1 MPAACR
7 WLPQAASGSLEPLWD
22 LETEALPRIIVHF
35 DMDAFYA
42 AIEERDTPAFRGL
55 PLAVGADPAQG
66 QWRGVVSTANYKA
79 REYGIYSATP
89 ISTAWRLS
97 EDARRRGLPP
107 VTFVSVDMPKYARV
121 SEAVMAIAR
130 RAIPVLEQAS
140 IDEAYGDLS
149 SAGSFEA
156 AAELCRSIKG
166 AIFAEERLTASVGI
180 GPNKMI
186 AKIASG
192 VQKPDGFTMVT
203 EAEAEAFLEPMSV
216 RAIPG
221 IGPKTESMLA
231 AQHIR
236 LVAELKRLSRTDME
250 ARFGKRG
257 LEWYAKIRAQDDAP
271 VEEHGEPK
279 SISEQETFAEDTLDS
294 QILVERLSRLSDGVF
309 TRLAQEG
316 FDACRTVAIIV
327 RFADFTTVTRAHTFA
342 DPVRDGPAV
351 RRELLKLL
359 LPFLDRR
366 ENPRRQRIRLLG
378 VRLEKLQ

>member
-1 MPAACR
+1 M
-7 WLPQAASGSLEPLWD
+7 
-22 LETEALPRIIVHF
+22 PRIIVHF

-66 QWRGVVSTANYKA
+66 QGRGVVSTANYKA

-89 ISTAWRLS
+89 ISKAWRLS

-107 VTFVSVDMPKYARV
+107 VTFVSVDMRKYARV
-121 SEAVMAIAR
+121 SDAVMAIAR

-149 SAGSFEA
+149 STGSFEA

-166 AIFAEERLTASVGI
+166 TIFAEERLSASVGI

-192 VQKPDGFTMVT
+192 VQKPDGFTVVT
-203 EAEAEAFLEPMSV
+203 EAEAEAFLAPMSV

-221 IGPKTESMLA
+221 IGPKTESILA

-236 LVAELKRLSRTDME
+236 LVAELKRLSLTDME
-250 ARFGKRG
+250 TRFGKRG
-257 LEWYAKIRAQDDAP
+257 LEWYANVRAQDDSP
-271 VEEHGEPK
+271 VEEHGELK

-294 QILVERLSRLSDGVF
+294 QILVERLSQIGDGVF
-309 TRLAQEG
+309 ARLRQEG
-316 FDACRTVAIIV
+316 FEACRTVAITV

-342 DPVRDGPAV
+342 DPVRDGSAV

-378 VRLEKLQ
+378 VRVEKLQ

>member
-1 MPAACR
+1 
-7 WLPQAASGSLEPLWD
+7 
-22 LETEALPRIIVHF
+22 
-35 DMDAFYA
+35 MDAFYA
-42 AIEERDTPAFRGL
+42 AVEERDTPSFRGL
-55 PLAVGADPAQG
+55 PLVVGADPAQG
-66 QWRGVVSTANYKA
+66 HGRGVVSTANYLA

-107 VTFVSVDMPKYARV
+107 VMFVSVEMAKYARV

-130 RAIPVLEQAS
+130 RTMSVCEQAS

-166 AIFAEERLTASVGI
+166 AILAEERLTASVGI

-192 VQKPDGFTMVT
+192 VQKPDGFTVVT
-203 EAEAEAFLEPMSV
+203 EAEAEAFLAPMSV

-231 AQHIR
+231 GQQIR
-236 LVAELKRLSRTDME
+236 LVSELKLLSLSEME

-257 LEWYAKIRAQDDAP
+257 REWYAKVRAQDDSP
-271 VEEHGEPK
+271 VEEQGESK
-279 SISEQETFAEDTLDS
+279 SISEQETFDEDTRDS
-294 QILVERLSRLSDGVF
+294 QVLVARLFRLGDGVF
-309 TRLAQEG
+309 ARLSPYV
-316 FDACRTVAIIV
+316 CRPGTGWAGGAARVAEV
-327 RFADFTTVTRAHTFA
+327 AASVFRPAGEFTPSTDSALGCA
-342 DPVRDGPAV
+342 SGKIAV
-351 RRELLKLL
+351 GEQWRGAE
-359 LPFLDRR
+359 
-366 ENPRRQRIRLLG
+366 
-378 VRLEKLQ
+378 

>member
-1 MPAACR
+1 M
-7 WLPQAASGSLEPLWD
+7 
-22 LETEALPRIIVHF
+22 PRIIAHI

-42 AIEERDTPAFRGL
+42 AIEERDTPAFRGR

-66 QWRGVVSTANYKA
+66 QGRGVVSTANYQA

-97 EDARRRGLPP
+97 EAARRKGLPP
-107 VTFVSVDMPKYARV
+107 VIFVSVDMCKYARV

-149 SAGSFEA
+149 GTGSFEA

-166 AIFAEERLTASVGI
+166 AILAEERLTASVGI

-192 VQKPDGFTMVT
+192 VQKPDGFTVVT
-203 EAEAEAFLEPMSV
+203 EAEAEAFLAPLSV

-231 AQHIR
+231 AQQIR
-236 LVAELKRLSRTDME
+236 VVAELKRLSLADMD

-257 LEWYAKIRAQDDAP
+257 LEWYAKIRAQDDSP

-279 SISEQETFAEDTLDS
+279 SISEQETFDEDTLDS
-294 QILVERLSRLSDGVF
+294 QVLVERLSQLRDGVF
-309 TRLAQEG
+309 ARLAQEG

-342 DPVRDGPAV
+342 DPVQDGPAV

-359 LPFLDRR
+359 LPFFDRR

-378 VRLEKLQ
+378 VRVEKLQ

>member
-1 MPAACR
+1 M
-7 WLPQAASGSLEPLWD
+7 S
-22 LETEALPRIIVHF
+22 RIIAHF

-55 PLAVGADPAQG
+55 PLVVGADPAQG
-66 QWRGVVSTANYKA
+66 QGRGVASTANYKA

-97 EDARRRGLPP
+97 EAARRRGQPP
-107 VTFVSVDMPKYARV
+107 VTFVSVDMCKYARV

-130 RAIPVLEQAS
+130 RAISVLEQAS

-149 SAGSFEA
+149 GTGSFEA

-166 AIFAEERLTASVGI
+166 AILAEERLTASVGI

-192 VQKPDGFTMVT
+192 VQKPDGFTVVT
-203 EAEAEAFLEPMSV
+203 EAEAEAFLTPLSV

-221 IGPKTESMLA
+221 IGPKTEAMLA
-231 AQHIR
+231 AQGIR
-236 LVAELKRLSRTDME
+236 LVADLKQLSPADME

-257 LEWYAKIRAQDDAP
+257 LEWYAKIRAQDDSP
-271 VEEHGEPK
+271 VVEHWEPK
-279 SISEQETFAEDTLDS
+279 SISEQETFDEDTLDS
-294 QILVERLSRLSDGVF
+294 LVLVEQLSQLGDGVF
-309 TRLAQEG
+309 ARLTQEG
-316 FDACRTVAIIV
+316 FDACRTVAITV

-342 DPVRDGPAV
+342 DPVRDV
-351 RRELLKLL
+351 SVIRRELIKML
-359 LPFLDRR
+359 LPFLDHR

-378 VRLEKLQ
+378 VRVEKLR

>member
-1 MPAACR
+1 M
-7 WLPQAASGSLEPLWD
+7 
-22 LETEALPRIIVHF
+22 PRIIAHF

-55 PLAVGADPAQG
+55 PLVVGADPAQG
-66 QWRGVVSTANYKA
+66 QGRGVASTANYKA

-97 EDARRRGLPP
+97 EAARRRGQPP
-107 VTFVSVDMPKYARV
+107 VTFVSVDMCKYARV

-149 SAGSFEA
+149 GTGSFEA

-166 AIFAEERLTASVGI
+166 AILAEERLTASVGI
-180 GPNKMI
+180 GPSKMI

-192 VQKPDGFTMVT
+192 VQKPDGFTVVT
-203 EAEAEAFLEPMSV
+203 EAEAEAFLAPLSV

-221 IGPKTESMLA
+221 IGPKTEAMLA
-231 AQHIR
+231 AQRIR
-236 LVAELKRLSRTDME
+236 LVADLKQLSSADME

-257 LEWYAKIRAQDDAP
+257 LEWYAKIRAQDDSP
-271 VEEHGEPK
+271 VEEHWEPK
-279 SISEQETFAEDTLDS
+279 SISEQETFDEDTLDS
-294 QILVERLSRLSDGVF
+294 LVLVEQLSQLGDGVF
-309 TRLAQEG
+309 ASLVEEG
-316 FDACRTVAIIV
+316 FEACRTVAITV
-327 RFADFTTVTRAHTFA
+327 RFSDFTTVTRAHTFA
-342 DPVRDGPAV
+342 DPVRDV
-351 RRELLKLL
+351 SVIRRELIKML
-359 LPFLDRR
+359 LPFLDHR

-378 VRLEKLQ
+378 VRVEKLR